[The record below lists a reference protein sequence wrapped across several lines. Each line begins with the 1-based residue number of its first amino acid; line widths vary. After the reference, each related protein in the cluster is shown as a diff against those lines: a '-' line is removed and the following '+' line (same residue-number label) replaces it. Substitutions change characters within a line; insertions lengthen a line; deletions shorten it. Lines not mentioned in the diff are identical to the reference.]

1 MLKHL
6 KNITYAF
13 GLFAALSLNA
23 QDKAKINEFGDTSK
37 VWKAPAVT
45 VTSARA
51 IKGESPLPFSEIG
64 KQEIQN
70 RYVAA
75 DIPKLLSI
83 MPSIIFSSQNGNGI
97 GYSDIN
103 MRGFDQKR
111 IAVMVNGIPQN
122 DPEDHDVYWLD
133 MPDLAGA
140 TDNIQVQRGAGMASY
155 GFPSI
160 GGAINLQTS
169 TFANRKGLRIYSGY
183 GLTPLDASNS
193 VKPEDGF
200 FPNNR
205 TLSKFS
211 FEYAS
216 GLVDNQ
222 VFFAKFSRIN
232 SGGYR
237 DNSWAN
243 MQSYFLSYSNYGE
256 FITTQV
262 NFFGGPINDAM
273 AYNGIPKAYIKDSKL
288 RLKNYAWGWSYD
300 STGKNLN
307 WAADRSRFE
316 TEEFSQPHFEIL
328 NTVKFSDNL
337 TLNNALFYYQ
347 GDGYFDGDFSWAKYE
362 ITEAVA
368 SRYGYE
374 VTEDN
379 LIKDAFTRGWVRN
392 KQIGWIPKLTY
403 TTENNTLSAGM
414 EYRRHRSEHDMNI
427 IMARNLPKGY
437 EMDFDLYFY
446 NGYRGIISFFVQ
458 DNYKLTEDLSLF
470 GDIQFVHHSFAIG
483 NEQVGGQYRYYYN
496 LNKEKVGGADKL
508 FNLSLN
514 FINPRFGVNYK
525 LNENLNMYAFAAH
538 TSREPRMKNMYH
550 ATEAL
555 FGKRPMFEYQKV
567 EIEGKEVR
575 AYNFDNPNT
584 KPEKMLDIELGANY
598 FTEDYSVSANAYFMD
613 YRDEFVKTGKRD
625 QYGSS
630 IDENAGKSRHYGIE
644 LSASAFAFRT
654 ETQFLSFWA
663 NATFSKN
670 YFIEYD
676 VYFDYPSKKEQT
688 KVSLANNEITGF
700 PSAMSNFGVN
710 YKFHDLFVS
719 LTGKYVGAFYTDNYN
734 DMLRTNETII
744 NALRNDWLG
753 YYDDNINDAYAAFDL
768 DISYTIKEIST
779 SLNSIRFHFQVNNL
793 LNNMY
798 SYSGEGKEFFPA
810 AERSFFLGMELGF

>member
-1 MLKHL
+1 MSKSI
-6 KNITYAF
+6 KNITSALA
-13 GLFAALSLNA
+13 LFVALSLNSHST
-23 QDKAKINEFGDTSK
+23 QQINEFGDTSK

-45 VTSARA
+45 VTSSRA

-64 KQEIQN
+64 KKEIQN

-75 DIPKLLSI
+75 DMPKLLSI
-83 MPSIIFSSQNGNGI
+83 MPSIIFTSQNGNGI

-160 GGAINLQTS
+160 GGAINVQTS
-169 TFANRKGLRIYSGY
+169 TFANRKGLRVYSGY
-183 GLTPLDASNS
+183 GLTPLQGANNHPADA
-193 VKPEDGF
+193 GF
-200 FPNNR
+200 FPKNR

-222 VFFAKFSRIN
+222 AFFAKFSRIN

-237 DNSWAN
+237 DNSWATL
-243 MQSYFLSYSNYGE
+243 QSYYLSYANYGE
-256 FITTQV
+256 RLTTQV

-273 AYNGIPKAYIKDSKL
+273 AYNGIPKAYIKDPKL

-300 STGKNLN
+300 STGKKLN

-328 NTVKFSDNL
+328 NAYKLSDEL
-337 TLNNALFYYQ
+337 TINSSLFYYQ
-347 GDGYFDGDFSWAKYE
+347 GDGYFDGDFSWGDDDINGALANKYE
-362 ITEAVA
+362 ITDENKV
-368 SRYGYE
+368 
-374 VTEDN
+374 
-379 LIKDAFTRGWVRN
+379 KDAFTRGWVRN
-392 KQIGWIPKLTY
+392 KQIGWIPKITY
-403 TTENNTLSAGM
+403 TTENNTLSAGF
-414 EYRRHRSEHDMNI
+414 EYRKHKSEHDMNLI
-427 IMARNLPKGY
+427 FARTLPKGY
-437 EMDFDLYFY
+437 DMDFDLYFY
-446 NGYRGIISFFVQ
+446 NGFRDILSFFVQ
-458 DNYKLTEDLSLF
+458 DNFQLTKDLSLF
-470 GDIQFVHHSFAIG
+470 GDVQVVNHSFRIG
-483 NEQVGGQYRYYYN
+483 NEQVGGKYRYYYN
-496 LNKEKVGGADKL
+496 SNKEKVGGEGDLFDVKL
-508 FNLSLN
+508 T
-514 FINPRFGVNYK
+514 FINPRVGVNYK
-525 LNENLNMYAFAAH
+525 LNENMNMYAFAAH

-567 EIEGKEVR
+567 EIDGKEVR
-575 AYNFDNPNT
+575 AYNFDNPNA

-598 FTEDYSVSANAYFMD
+598 FTDDFSVSANAYFMD

-630 IDENAGKSRHYGIE
+630 LDENAAKSRHYGIE

-654 ETQFLSFWA
+654 ETQFLSVWA

-676 VYFDYPSKKEQT
+676 VFFDYPSKKEQT
-688 KVSLANNEITGF
+688 KVSLANNEISGF

-710 YKFHDLFVS
+710 YKFHDLMVS
-719 LTGKYVGAFYTDNYN
+719 LTGKYVGSFYTDNYN

-753 YYDDNINDAYAAFDL
+753 YYEDNVNDAYTAFDL
-768 DISYTIKEIST
+768 DVSYTIKDIST
-779 SLNSIRFHFQVNNL
+779 SLSSIRFQFQVNNL
-793 LNNMY
+793 LNNLY

-810 AERSFFLGMELGF
+810 AERAFFFGMELGF